1 MRGTG
6 GGGLLPCPQ
15 GQESLPIRAPVWT
28 AGRPAVASRR
38 AGPRKP
44 PASAGSCWTAAPRP
58 GAAGPEGVLA
68 SSVSL
73 TVPAHSAI
81 SSAVPRR

>member
-6 GGGLLPCPQ
+6 GGGLLRVPRDRSRCPS
-15 GQESLPIRAPVWT
+15 GRRF
-28 AGRPAVASRR
+28 GRPADASRR